1 LPSLPAAA
9 RQQTQICALSIRLTP
24 PFRGRSANQSGF
36 VRPEAA
42 VLEAAVLEVG
52 APEVVAPEAAAP
64 EVAVLEAVVPE
75 AVAPEVV
82 APEVVAPEAV
92 VPEAVVPEAVVPEA
106 VVPEAVVPE
115 VVAPEAVV
123 PVAVAPEAVVPVVVV
138 LLEVVL
144 LELEVVLLEV
154 AAAVAPV
161 APEGVAQAEALV
173 LALLEARRVRVG
185 RPALAI
191 WVVPLVAA
199 SQRAQARAVLEQ
211 PHPTGRQ
218 TAAGTRGATTGAER
232 RRKELGP
239 IPCARSTS
247 TAIATGP
254 RPIA

>member
-42 VLEAAVLEVG
+42 VLEAAV
-52 APEVVAPEAAAP
+52 VAVALEAA
-64 EVAVLEAVVPE
+64 VL
-75 AVAPEVV
+75 EVV
-82 APEVVAPEAV
+82 APEVVAPEVA

-138 LLEVVL
+138 L
-144 LELEVVLLEV
+144 LEVVLLEV

>member
-42 VLEAAVLEVG
+42 VLEAAVVAVALEAAVLEVV

-64 EVAVLEAVVPE
+64 EVAVLEE
-75 AVAPEVV
+75 
-82 APEVVAPEAV
+82 
-92 VPEAVVPEAVVPEA
+92 
-106 VVPEAVVPE
+106 VVPE

-138 LLEVVL
+138 L
-144 LELEVVLLEV
+144 LEVVLLEV

>member
-9 RQQTQICALSIRLTP
+9 RQQTQICTLSIRLTP

-42 VLEAAVLEVG
+42 VLEAAVVAVALEAAVLEVV

-64 EVAVLEAVVPE
+64 EVAVLEE
-75 AVAPEVV
+75 
-82 APEVVAPEAV
+82 V
-92 VPEAVVPEAVVPEA
+92 VPEAVVPEAVAPEA
-106 VVPEAVVPE
+106 AAPEVAVLEEVVPE

-144 LELEVVLLEV
+144 LE

-191 WVVPLVAA
+191 WVVPLVPA
-199 SQRAQARAVLEQ
+199 SQRVQARAVLEQ

>member
-42 VLEAAVLEVG
+42 VLEAAVVAVALEAAVLEVV

-64 EVAVLEAVVPE
+64 EVAVLEE
-75 AVAPEVV
+75 
-82 APEVVAPEAV
+82 
-92 VPEAVVPEAVVPEA
+92 
-106 VVPEAVVPE
+106 VVPE

-123 PVAVAPEAVVPVVVV
+123 PVAVAPEAVVPVVVVLLEVV

>member
-42 VLEAAVLEVG
+42 VLEAAVVAVALEAAVLEVV

-64 EVAVLEAVVPE
+64 EVAVLEEVVPE

-82 APEVVAPEAV
+82 APEAAAPEVAV
-92 VPEAVVPEAVVPEA
+92 LEE
-106 VVPEAVVPE
+106 VVPE

>member
-1 LPSLPAAA
+1 
-9 RQQTQICALSIRLTP
+9 
-24 PFRGRSANQSGF
+24 
-36 VRPEAA
+36 
-42 VLEAAVLEVG
+42 VLLEV
-52 APEVVAPEAAAP
+52 
-64 EVAVLEAVVPE
+64 VLLE
-75 AVAPEVV
+75 
-82 APEVVAPEAV
+82 
-92 VPEAVVPEAVVPEA
+92 
-106 VVPEAVVPE
+106 
-115 VVAPEAVV
+115 
-123 PVAVAPEAVVPVVVV
+123 
-138 LLEVVL
+138 LEVVL

>member
-1 LPSLPAAA
+1 VVA
-9 RQQTQICALSIRLTP
+9 
-24 PFRGRSANQSGF
+24 
-36 VRPEAA
+36 PEAA
-42 VLEAAVLEVG
+42 APEVAVLEEVVPEAV

-64 EVAVLEAVVPE
+64 EVAVLEE
-75 AVAPEVV
+75 
-82 APEVVAPEAV
+82 
-92 VPEAVVPEAVVPEA
+92 
-106 VVPEAVVPE
+106 VVPE

-138 LLEVVL
+138 L
-144 LELEVVLLEV
+144 LEVVLLEV